1 MNDSPSDVVAKT
13 GVMSALSQVMSGIGF
28 VAMLFG
34 AVLLVFALIS
44 EFSGDDGPFEFGE
57 VATAAGLLINGL
69 LLAGIGQIVK
79 AFRSIAINC
88 AVIAAK

>member
-1 MNDSPSDVVAKT
+1 MNDSPNDVAAKT
-13 GVMSALSQVMSGIGF
+13 GVMSALAQVMSGIGF

-34 AVLLVFALIS
+34 AVLLVIALIS
-44 EFSGDDGPFEFGE
+44 EFSGDEGEFEFGE

>member
-1 MNDSPSDVVAKT
+1 MNDSPNDVAAKT
-13 GVMSALSQVMSGIGF
+13 GVMSALAQVMSGIGF

-34 AVLLVFALIS
+34 AVLLIIALIS
-44 EFSGDDGPFEFGE
+44 EFSGDDGVFEFGE

-88 AVIAAK
+88 AVIASK

>member
-1 MNDSPSDVVAKT
+1 MNDSPSDIAAKT
-13 GVMSALSQVMSGIGF
+13 GVMSALSPVMSGLGF

-44 EFSGDDGPFEFGE
+44 EFSGDDGAFEFGE

>member
-1 MNDSPSDVVAKT
+1 MNDSPNDVAAKT
-13 GVMSALSQVMSGIGF
+13 GVMSALSQVMSGLGF

-34 AVLLVFALIS
+34 AVLLIIALIS
-44 EFSGDDGPFEFGE
+44 EFGGDDGKFEFRE
-57 VATAAGLLINGL
+57 AAVAAGLMIDGL
-69 LLAGIGQIVK
+69 LLAGIGQIIK

>member
-1 MNDSPSDVVAKT
+1 MNDSPNDVAAKT
-13 GVMSALSQVMSGIGF
+13 GVMSALAQVMSGIGF

-34 AVLLVFALIS
+34 AVLLVIALIS
-44 EFSGDDGPFEFGE
+44 EFSGDEGEFEFGE

-88 AVIAAK
+88 AVIASK

>member
-34 AVLLVFALIS
+34 AVLLV
-44 EFSGDDGPFEFGE
+44 FGE